1 MGSRSLKV
9 VSLSDVFA
17 FEDTWYPTLDRLEA
31 HHARLET
38 IINRFRVCFFSH
50 FLLGDSV
57 PNTDGLVER
66 FQQYAEMFYDPSALG
81 YNGIIYEIKKRTS
94 LYAEND
100 GFVSV
105 REFLKHEDG
114 KTDYYDG
121 INRKA
126 YEQKTGTG
134 DWLRS
139 EKSCTFSDIIK
150 EYRRKR
156 TLICWDYDF
165 IPESEDMNGKKCVN
179 KYWSNEKKQSAQERT
194 NKTRKDGT
202 PIINKQY
209 EIHIH
214 ICTSYAKLFDYMETY
229 GKGLE
234 TFFKESVR
242 SGVAGVYVWEM
253 QTIKNSK
260 KKIDFLMNCPY
271 NATKPETD
279 ESEED

>member
-1 MGSRSLKV
+1 MARSLKV
-9 VSLSDVFA
+9 VSLSDIYA
-17 FEDTWYPTLDRLEA
+17 FDDEWFPKFDFLTA
-31 HHARLET
+31 HHATEET
-38 IINRFRVCFFSH
+38 IVNRFRRCFFSH

-57 PNTDGLVER
+57 PDKDGMIQI
-66 FQQYAEMFYDPSALG
+66 FQKYAEQFYNSESLG
-81 YNGIIYEIKKRTS
+81 YSGILYEIKKRTS
-94 LYAEND
+94 LYANND
-100 GFVSV
+100 GFVAV
-105 REFLKHEDG
+105 REFLKHDDG
-114 KTDYYDG
+114 KTDYYDSVS
-121 INRKA
+121 RKA

-139 EKSCTFSDIIK
+139 EKASSFSEIIK
-150 EYRRKR
+150 EYRRKK

-165 IPESEDMNGKKCVN
+165 IPVSEDMNGKKSVN
-179 KYWSNEKKQSAQERT
+179 KYMTNEWKQIKQERT
-194 NKTRKDGT
+194 NKTKKDGT

-214 ICTSYAKLFDYMETY
+214 ICTTYAKLFDYMETY

-271 NATKPETD
+271 NATKPET
-279 ESEED
+279 EETEEE